1 MKTLLPIRNVRR
13 RKVLLLVG
21 LLVLG
26 TSVGAAAPT
35 GSAPS
40 FAPPKSYASG
50 RFPHSV
56 AIRDLNDDGK
66 RDLAIAN
73 AGANSVSLLL
83 NKGDGSLRAKRDYR
97 VGSRPVSVA
106 IADLNGDGK
115 QDLATA
121 NFGAN
126 AFANTVSVLLNRGDG
141 SFKAKHDYATG
152 TGPVDVAIGDLNG
165 DGKAD
170 LATANYDSNTVSV
183 LLNRGDGSFRAKV
196 DYGAGPGPDSVAIGD
211 LNGDGK
217 ADLATTNEDS
227 AVSVLLNTGDGSFQA
242 KLDYPSGRYPGSVA
256 IGDLNGDGKPDLAT
270 ANAFSNTVSVLLSRG
285 DGSFKAKHD
294 YRTGRSPRS
303 VAIGDLNGDGKRDL
317 VTANRPG
324 TISVLLNRGDG
335 RFQAKRDYR
344 AGVRPSARCG
354 CGLLPASVAI
364 GDLNGDGKPDLAIA
378 NNGPSTVSVLLNK
391 PGLCTVQ
398 NVEGMTRPAAKRAIG
413 RANCRVGEIRPA
425 YSKTVKRGRVISQKP
440 RFGAVLRGGSKVN
453 LVVSRGRRSS

>member
-1 MKTLLPIRNVRR
+1 MKRLVPIRIVRR
-13 RKVLLLVG
+13 RKVLVLAG

-26 TSVGAAAPT
+26 TSVSAAAPT

-40 FAPPKSYASG
+40 FGPPKSYATG
-50 RFPHSV
+50 RFPYSV
-56 AIRDLNDDGK
+56 AIADLNGDGK

-106 IADLNGDGK
+106 IVDLNGDGK

-141 SFKAKHDYATG
+141 SFKAKHNYATG

-170 LATANYDSNTVSV
+170 LATANYDSNTASV

-217 ADLATTNEDS
+217 ADLATTSEDS

-256 IGDLNGDGKPDLAT
+256 IGDVNGDGKPDLAT
-270 ANAFSNTVSVLLSRG
+270 ASAFTNTVSVLLSRG

-294 YRTGRSPRS
+294 YRTGRNPRS
-303 VAIGDLNGDGKRDL
+303 VAIGDLNSDGKRDL

-344 AGVRPSARCG
+344 AGVRPSRCG
-354 CGLLPASVAI
+354 CGLLPESVAI
-364 GDLNGDGKPDLAIA
+364 GDLNGDGKADLATA
-378 NNGPSTVSVLLNK
+378 NNGPNTVSVLLNK

-398 NVEGMTRPAAKRAIG
+398 NVLYQTLPAAKRAIG
-413 RANCRVGEIRPA
+413 RANCRVGEIRRV
-425 YSKTVKRGRVISQKP
+425 YSKWVERGRVISQKP
-440 RFGAVLRGGSKVN
+440 KFGTVLPGGGKVN
-453 LVVSRGRRSS
+453 LVVSRGRRNS